1 MKPKTVTILIVI
13 LCICMV
19 LAALA
24 LIVWNMPKKQP
35 GDVETLQTN
44 SVFSPEPSAVEP
56 DREQAYEGELPAA
69 AQAAPEA
76 PQEKEPAASSAVQS
90 TQLAEQILAS
100 MTPEEKLWQLFFVAP
115 EALTGEEAVLESSD
129 ALTQALAEKPVGGVI
144 LFARN
149 IETREQTV
157 SLLADIRSSSRLT
170 PFLGVDEEGGTVSR
184 VGKNSAMDVKHLQDM
199 SLYGASGD
207 VSALYGDLYE
217 LAQSLGALGFN
228 VDFAPVAD
236 VTTGSDENP
245 MKLRS
250 FSSDPERCASMVAVS
265 VGALQDGGVAACLKH
280 FPGYGTATADDHNGA
295 VSLDRTLEQLEQ
307 TEFVPFSAGID
318 KGAYF
323 VMVSHLSVPAVTG
336 DDTPADLSEKLV
348 TELLRNTLH
357 FQNVVITDAQN
368 MGSIAQ
374 NYTAAE
380 AAVAALRAGVD
391 MILMPQDLQAAY
403 DGVRKAISDG
413 VLTEN
418 RIDRSVLRIL
428 NVKIQ
433 LGLLTDVPQSAA

>member
-1 MKPKTVTILIVI
+1 MKPKTIAILVII
-13 LCICMV
+13 LCVCMV

-24 LIVWNMPKKQP
+24 LILWNMPKKQP
-35 GDVETLQTN
+35 GDVETLQTS
-44 SVFSPEPSAVEP
+44 SVFSSEPSAVEP

-69 AQAAPEA
+69 ALAPEA
-76 PQEKEPAASSAVQS
+76 PRAQETPSAAAQS
-90 TQLAEQILAS
+90 TQLAEQILDT
-100 MTPEEKLWQLFFVAP
+100 MTLDEKLWQLFFVAP
-115 EALTGEEAVLESSD
+115 EALTGEEAVTESSD
-129 ALTQALAEKPVGGVI
+129 ALQQALAEKPVGGVI

-149 IETREQTV
+149 LISREQTV
-157 SLLADIRSSSRLT
+157 SLLADVKSASRLA

-184 VGKNSAMDVKHLQDM
+184 VGANSAMGVTQLQDM
-199 SLYGASGD
+199 SAYGANGD
-207 VSALYGDLYE
+207 AAALYGDLYN
-217 LAQSLGALGFN
+217 LAQSLNTLGFN

-236 VTTGSDENP
+236 VTTGSDKNP

-250 FSSDPERCASMVAVS
+250 FSSDPERCASMVSVS

-280 FPGYGTATADDHNGA
+280 FPGYGTATADDHNGS

-357 FQNVVITDAQN
+357 FQNIVITDAQN

-374 NYTAAE
+374 NYTSAE

-391 MILMPQDLQAAY
+391 MVLMPQDLQEAY
-403 DGVRKAISDG
+403 DGVTKAIADG
-413 VLTEN
+413 VLTED

-433 LGLLTDVPQSAA
+433 LGLLSEAPQPAE

>member
-1 MKPKTVTILIVI
+1 MKSKTVAILVVI
-13 LCICMV
+13 LCVCMV

-35 GDVETLQTN
+35 GDVETLQTS
-44 SVFSPEPSAVEP
+44 SVFSSEPSAVEP

-69 AQAAPEA
+69 ALAPEA
-76 PQEKEPAASSAVQS
+76 PQAQETPSAAAQS
-90 TQLAEQILAS
+90 TQLAEQILSS
-100 MTPEEKLWQLFFVAP
+100 MTLEEKLWQLFFVAP
-115 EALTGEEAVLESSD
+115 EALTGEEAVTESSE
-129 ALTQALAEKPVGGVI
+129 ALQQALAEKPVGGVI

-149 IETREQTV
+149 LISREQTMA
-157 SLLADIRSSSRLT
+157 LLADVQSASRLA

-184 VGKNSAMDVKHLQDM
+184 VGANSAMGVTQLRDM
-199 SLYGASGD
+199 SVYGASGD
-207 VSALYGDLYE
+207 ASALYGDLYD
-217 LAQSLGALGFN
+217 LAQSLHELGFN
-228 VDFAPVAD
+228 VAFAPVAD

-250 FSSDPERCASMVAVS
+250 FSSDPERCASMVSVS

-280 FPGYGTATADDHNGA
+280 FPGYGTATADDHNGS

-307 TEFVPFSAGID
+307 TEFVPFSAGIG

-374 NYTAAE
+374 NYSSAE

-391 MILMPQDLQAAY
+391 MVLMPQDLQGAY
-403 DGVRKAISDG
+403 DGVTKAIADG
-413 VLTEN
+413 VLTED

-433 LGLLTDVPQSAA
+433 LGLLSEVPQPAE

>member
-1 MKPKTVTILIVI
+1 MKSKTVAILVVI
-13 LCICMV
+13 LCVCMV

-35 GDVETLQTN
+35 GDVETLQTS
-44 SVFSPEPSAVEP
+44 SVFSSEPSAVEP

-69 AQAAPEA
+69 ALAPEA
-76 PQEKEPAASSAVQS
+76 PQAQETPSAAAQS
-90 TQLAEQILAS
+90 TQLAEQIMDS
-100 MTPEEKLWQLFFVAP
+100 MTLEEKLWQLFFVTP
-115 EALTGEEAVLESSD
+115 EALTGEEAVTESSD

-149 IETREQTV
+149 LISREQTMA
-157 SLLADIRSSSRLT
+157 LLADVQSASRLA

-184 VGKNSAMDVKHLQDM
+184 VGANSAMGVTQLQDM
-199 SLYGASGD
+199 SIYGASGD
-207 VSALYGDLYE
+207 ASALYGDLYD
-217 LAQSLGALGFN
+217 LAQSLHELGFN

-250 FSSDPERCASMVAVS
+250 FSSDPERCASMVSVS

-280 FPGYGTATADDHNGA
+280 FPGYGTATADDHNGS

-307 TEFVPFSAGID
+307 TEFVPFSAGIG

-357 FQNVVITDAQN
+357 FQNIVITDAQN

-374 NYTAAE
+374 NYTPAE

-391 MILMPQDLQAAY
+391 MVLMPQDLQEAY
-403 DGVRKAISDG
+403 DGVTKAIADG
-413 VLTEN
+413 VLTED

-433 LGLLTDVPQSAA
+433 LGLLSEVPQPAE

>member
-1 MKPKTVTILIVI
+1 MKPKTIAILVII
-13 LCICMV
+13 LCVCMV

-24 LIVWNMPKKQP
+24 LILWNMPKKQP
-35 GDVETLQTN
+35 GDVETLQTS
-44 SVFSPEPSAVEP
+44 SVFSSEPSAVEP

-69 AQAAPEA
+69 ALTPEA
-76 PQEKEPAASSAVQS
+76 PRAQETPSAAAQS
-90 TQLAEQILAS
+90 TQLAEQILSS
-100 MTPEEKLWQLFFVAP
+100 MTLDEKLWQLFFVAP
-115 EALTGEEAVLESSD
+115 EALTGEEAVTESSD
-129 ALTQALAEKPVGGVI
+129 ALQQALAEKPVGGVI

-149 IETREQTV
+149 LISREQTV
-157 SLLADIRSSSRLT
+157 SLLADVKSASRLA

-184 VGKNSAMDVKHLQDM
+184 VGANSAMGVTQLQDM
-199 SLYGASGD
+199 SVYGASGD
-207 VSALYGDLYE
+207 ASALYGDLYN
-217 LAQSLGALGFN
+217 LAQSLNELGFN

-236 VTTGSDENP
+236 VTTGSDKNP

-250 FSSDPERCASMVAVS
+250 FSSDPEHCASMVSVS

-280 FPGYGTATADDHNGA
+280 FPGYGTATADDHNGS

-357 FQNVVITDAQN
+357 FQNIVITDAQN

-374 NYTAAE
+374 NYTSAE

-391 MILMPQDLQAAY
+391 MVLMPQDLQEAY
-403 DGVRKAISDG
+403 DGVTKAIADG
-413 VLTEN
+413 VLTED

-433 LGLLTDVPQSAA
+433 LGLLSEVPQPAE

>member
-1 MKPKTVTILIVI
+1 MKPKTIAILVII
-13 LCICMV
+13 LCVCMV

-35 GDVETLQTN
+35 GDVETLQTS
-44 SVFSPEPSAVEP
+44 SVFSSEPSAVEP

-69 AQAAPEA
+69 ALTPEA
-76 PQEKEPAASSAVQS
+76 PRAQETPSAAAQS
-90 TQLAEQILAS
+90 TQLAEQILSS
-100 MTPEEKLWQLFFVAP
+100 MTLDEKLWQLFFVAP
-115 EALTGEEAVLESSD
+115 EALTGEEAVTESSD
-129 ALTQALAEKPVGGVI
+129 ALQQALAEKPVGGVI

-149 IETREQTV
+149 LISREQTV
-157 SLLADIRSSSRLT
+157 SLLADVKSASRLA

-184 VGKNSAMDVKHLQDM
+184 VGANSAMGVTQLQDM
-199 SLYGASGD
+199 SAYGASGD
-207 VSALYGDLYE
+207 ASALYGDLYN
-217 LAQSLGALGFN
+217 LAQSLNTLGFN

-236 VTTGSDENP
+236 VTTGSDKNP

-250 FSSDPERCASMVAVS
+250 FSSDPEHCASMVSVS

-280 FPGYGTATADDHNGA
+280 FPGYGTATADDHNGS

-357 FQNVVITDAQN
+357 FQNIVITDAQN

-374 NYTAAE
+374 NYTSAE

-391 MILMPQDLQAAY
+391 MVLMPQDLQEAY
-403 DGVRKAISDG
+403 DGVTKAIADG
-413 VLTEN
+413 VLTED

-433 LGLLTDVPQSAA
+433 LGLLSEVPQPAE

>member
-1 MKPKTVTILIVI
+1 MKPKTIAILVII
-13 LCICMV
+13 LCVCMV

-24 LIVWNMPKKQP
+24 LILWNMPKKQP
-35 GDVETLQTN
+35 GDVETLQTS
-44 SVFSPEPSAVEP
+44 SVFSSEPSAVEP

-69 AQAAPEA
+69 ALAPEA
-76 PQEKEPAASSAVQS
+76 PRAQETPSAAAQS
-90 TQLAEQILAS
+90 TQLAEQILDT
-100 MTPEEKLWQLFFVAP
+100 MTLEEKLWQLFFVAP
-115 EALTGEEAVLESSD
+115 EALTGEDAVTESSE
-129 ALTQALAEKPVGGVI
+129 ALQQALAEKPVGGVI

-149 IETREQTV
+149 LISREQTV
-157 SLLADIRSSSRLT
+157 SLLADVKSASRLA

-184 VGKNSAMDVKHLQDM
+184 VGANSAMGVTQLQDM
-199 SLYGASGD
+199 SAYGASGD
-207 VSALYGDLYE
+207 ASALYGDLYN
-217 LAQSLGALGFN
+217 LAQSLNTLGFN

-236 VTTGSDENP
+236 VTTGSDKNP

-250 FSSDPERCASMVAVS
+250 FSSDPERCASMVSVS

-280 FPGYGTATADDHNGA
+280 FPGYGTATADDHNGS
-295 VSLDRTLEQLEQ
+295 VSLDRTLEQLQQ

-357 FQNVVITDAQN
+357 FQNIVITDAQN

-374 NYTAAE
+374 NYTSAE

-391 MILMPQDLQAAY
+391 MVLMPQDLQEAY
-403 DGVRKAISDG
+403 DGVTKAIADG
-413 VLTEN
+413 VLTED

-433 LGLLTDVPQSAA
+433 LGLLSEAPQPAE

>member
-1 MKPKTVTILIVI
+1 MKSKTVAILVVI
-13 LCICMV
+13 LCVCMV

-35 GDVETLQTN
+35 GDVETLQTS
-44 SVFSPEPSAVEP
+44 SVFSSEPSAVEP
-56 DREQAYEGELPAA
+56 DREQAYAGELPAA
-69 AQAAPEA
+69 ALAPEA
-76 PQEKEPAASSAVQS
+76 PQTQETPSAAAQS
-90 TQLAEQILAS
+90 TQLAEQILSS
-100 MTPEEKLWQLFFVAP
+100 MTLEEKLWQLFFVAP
-115 EALTGEEAVLESSD
+115 EALTGEDAVTESSE
-129 ALTQALAEKPVGGVI
+129 ALQQALAEKPVGGVI

-149 IETREQTV
+149 LISREQTMA
-157 SLLADIRSSSRLT
+157 LLADVQSASRLA

-184 VGKNSAMDVKHLQDM
+184 VGANSAMGVTQLQDM
-199 SLYGASGD
+199 SVYGASGD
-207 VSALYGDLYE
+207 AAALYGDLYN
-217 LAQSLGALGFN
+217 LAQSLNTLGFN

-250 FSSDPERCASMVAVS
+250 FSSDPERCASMVSVS

-280 FPGYGTATADDHNGA
+280 FPGYGTATADDHNGS

-307 TEFVPFSAGID
+307 TEFVPFSAGIG

-357 FQNVVITDAQN
+357 FQNVVITDAHN

-374 NYTAAE
+374 NYTPAE

-391 MILMPQDLQAAY
+391 MVLMPQDLQEAY
-403 DGVRKAISDG
+403 DGVTKAIADG
-413 VLTEN
+413 VLTED

-433 LGLLTDVPQSAA
+433 LGLLSEAPQPAE

>member
-1 MKPKTVTILIVI
+1 MKSKTVAILVVI
-13 LCICMV
+13 LCVCMV

-35 GDVETLQTN
+35 GDVETLQTS
-44 SVFSPEPSAVEP
+44 SVFSSEPSAVEP

-69 AQAAPEA
+69 ALAPEA
-76 PQEKEPAASSAVQS
+76 PQTQETPSAAAQS
-90 TQLAEQILAS
+90 TQLAEQILNS
-100 MTPEEKLWQLFFVAP
+100 MTLEEKLWQLFFVAP
-115 EALTGEEAVLESSD
+115 EALTGEEAVTESSE
-129 ALTQALAEKPVGGVI
+129 ALQQALAEKPVGGVI

-149 IETREQTV
+149 LISREQTMA
-157 SLLADIRSSSRLT
+157 LLADVQSASRLA

-184 VGKNSAMDVKHLQDM
+184 VGANSAMGVTQLRDM
-199 SLYGASGD
+199 SVYGASGD
-207 VSALYGDLYE
+207 AAALYGDLYS
-217 LAQSLGALGFN
+217 LAQSLNTLGFN

-250 FSSDPERCASMVAVS
+250 FSSDPERCASMVSVS
-265 VGALQDGGVAACLKH
+265 VGALQDGSVAACLKH
-280 FPGYGTATADDHNGA
+280 FPGYGTATADDHNGS

-307 TEFVPFSAGID
+307 TEFVPFSAGIG

-357 FQNVVITDAQN
+357 FQNVVITDAHN

-374 NYTAAE
+374 NYTPAA

-391 MILMPQDLQAAY
+391 MVLMPQDLQEAY
-403 DGVRKAISDG
+403 DGVTKAIADG
-413 VLTEN
+413 VLTED

-433 LGLLTDVPQSAA
+433 LGLLSEVPQPAE

>member
-1 MKPKTVTILIVI
+1 MKSKTVAILVVI
-13 LCICMV
+13 LCVCMV

-35 GDVETLQTN
+35 GDVETLQTS
-44 SVFSPEPSAVEP
+44 SVFSSEPSAVEP

-69 AQAAPEA
+69 ALAPEA
-76 PQEKEPAASSAVQS
+76 PQEQEIPSNAVQS
-90 TQLAEQILAS
+90 TQLAEQILNS
-100 MTPEEKLWQLFFVAP
+100 MTLEEKLWQLFFVAP
-115 EALTGEEAVLESSD
+115 EALTGEEAVTESSE
-129 ALTQALAEKPVGGVI
+129 ALQQALAEKPVGGVI

-149 IETREQTV
+149 LISREQTMA
-157 SLLADIRSSSRLT
+157 LLADVQSASRLV

-184 VGKNSAMDVKHLQDM
+184 VGANSAMGVTQLRDM
-199 SLYGASGD
+199 SVYGASGD
-207 VSALYGDLYE
+207 ASALYGDLYD
-217 LAQSLGALGFN
+217 LAQSLNELGFN

-250 FSSDPERCASMVAVS
+250 FSSDPERCASMVSVS

-280 FPGYGTATADDHNGA
+280 FPGYGTATADDHNGS

-307 TEFVPFSAGID
+307 TEFVPFSAGIG

-357 FQNVVITDAQN
+357 FQNIVITDAHN

-374 NYTAAE
+374 NYTSAE

-391 MILMPQDLQAAY
+391 MILMPQDLQGAY
-403 DGVRKAISDG
+403 DGVTKAIADG
-413 VLTEN
+413 VLTED

-433 LGLLTDVPQSAA
+433 LGLLSEVPQPAE

>member
-1 MKPKTVTILIVI
+1 MKPKTIAILVII
-13 LCICMV
+13 LCVCMV

-24 LIVWNMPKKQP
+24 LILWNMPKKQP
-35 GDVETLQTN
+35 GDVETLQTS
-44 SVFSPEPSAVEP
+44 SVFSSEPSAVEP

-69 AQAAPEA
+69 ALAPEA
-76 PQEKEPAASSAVQS
+76 PRAQEAPSAAAQS
-90 TQLAEQILAS
+90 TQLAEQILGT
-100 MTPEEKLWQLFFVAP
+100 MTLEEKLWQLFFVAP
-115 EALTGEEAVLESSD
+115 EVLTGEEAVTESSD
-129 ALTQALAEKPVGGVI
+129 ALQQALAEKPVGGVI

-149 IETREQTV
+149 LISREQTV
-157 SLLADIRSSSRLT
+157 SLLADMKSASRLA

-184 VGKNSAMDVKHLQDM
+184 VGANSAMGVTHLQDM
-199 SLYGASGD
+199 SVYGASGD
-207 VSALYGDLYE
+207 AAALYGDLYN
-217 LAQSLGALGFN
+217 LAQSLNTLGFN

-236 VTTGSDENP
+236 VTTGSGKNP

-250 FSSDPERCASMVAVS
+250 FSSDPERCASMVSVS

-280 FPGYGTATADDHNGA
+280 FPGYGTATADDHNGS

-357 FQNVVITDAQN
+357 FQNIVITDAQN

-374 NYTAAE
+374 NYTSAE

-391 MILMPQDLQAAY
+391 MVLMPQDLQEAY
-403 DGVRKAISDG
+403 DGVTKAIADG
-413 VLTEN
+413 VLTED

-433 LGLLTDVPQSAA
+433 LGLLSEAPQPAE

>member
-1 MKPKTVTILIVI
+1 MKSKTVAILVVI
-13 LCICMV
+13 LCVCMV

-35 GDVETLQTN
+35 GDVETLQTS
-44 SVFSPEPSAVEP
+44 SVFSSEPSAVEP

-69 AQAAPEA
+69 ALAPEA
-76 PQEKEPAASSAVQS
+76 PQTQETPSAAAQS
-90 TQLAEQILAS
+90 TQLAEQILNS
-100 MTPEEKLWQLFFVAP
+100 MTLEEKLWQLFFVAP
-115 EALTGEEAVLESSD
+115 EALTGEEAVTESSE
-129 ALTQALAEKPVGGVI
+129 ALQQALAEKPVGGVI

-149 IETREQTV
+149 LISREQTV
-157 SLLADIRSSSRLT
+157 SLLADVKSASRLA

-184 VGKNSAMDVKHLQDM
+184 VGANSAMGVTQLRDM
-199 SLYGASGD
+199 SVYGASGD
-207 VSALYGDLYE
+207 ASALYGDLYD
-217 LAQSLGALGFN
+217 LAQSLNELGFN

-250 FSSDPERCASMVAVS
+250 FSSDPERCASMVSVS

-280 FPGYGTATADDHNGA
+280 FPGYGTATADDHDGS

-307 TEFVPFSAGID
+307 TEFVPFSAGIG

-357 FQNVVITDAQN
+357 FQNVVITDAHN

-374 NYTAAE
+374 NYTPAE

-391 MILMPQDLQAAY
+391 MILMPQDLQGAY
-403 DGVRKAISDG
+403 DGVTKAIADG
-413 VLTEN
+413 VLTED

-433 LGLLTDVPQSAA
+433 LGLLSEVPQPAE

>member
-1 MKPKTVTILIVI
+1 MKPKTLAILVII
-13 LCICMV
+13 LCVCMV

-24 LIVWNMPKKQP
+24 LIVWNLPKKQP
-35 GDVETLQTN
+35 DDVQTLQTG
-44 SVFSPEPSAVEP
+44 SVFSSEPSAVEP

-69 AQAAPEA
+69 ARAPEA
-76 PQEKEPAASSAVQS
+76 PQEQEPSGAAAQS
-90 TQLAEQILAS
+90 TQRAEQILSS
-100 MTPEEKLWQLFFVAP
+100 MTLEEKLWQLFFVAP
-115 EALTGEEAVLESSD
+115 EALAGEQTVTQSSET
-129 ALTQALAEKPVGGVI
+129 LQQALAEKPVGGVI

-149 IETREQTV
+149 IVSREQTV
-157 SLLADIRSSSRLT
+157 SLLADMQSASRLA

-184 VGKNSAMDVKHLQDM
+184 VGANSAMGVTQLQDM
-199 SLYGASGD
+199 SVYGASGD
-207 VSALYGDLYE
+207 TAALYGDLLT
-217 LAQSLGALGFN
+217 LAQSLHTLGFN

-250 FSSDPERCASMVAVS
+250 FSSDPQRCATMVSVS

-280 FPGYGTATADDHNGA
+280 FPGYGTATADDHNGS
-295 VSLDRTLEQLEQ
+295 VSLERTLEQLEQ

-357 FQNVVITDAQN
+357 FQNIVITDAQN
-368 MGSIAQ
+368 MGSIVQ
-374 NYTAAE
+374 NYTSAE

-391 MILMPQDLQAAY
+391 MILMPQDLQQAY
-403 DGVRKAISDG
+403 DGVKKAVTDG
-413 VLTEN
+413 ILTED

-433 LGLLTDVPQSAA
+433 LGLLGEVPQPAE

>member
-1 MKPKTVTILIVI
+1 MKPKTVAILVII
-13 LCICMV
+13 LCVCMV

-35 GDVETLQTN
+35 GDVETLQTS
-44 SVFSPEPSAVEP
+44 SVFSSEPSAVEP

-69 AQAAPEA
+69 ALAPEA
-76 PQEKEPAASSAVQS
+76 PRAQETPSAAAQS
-90 TQLAEQILAS
+90 TQLAEQILSS
-100 MTPEEKLWQLFFVAP
+100 MTLEEKLWQLFFVAP
-115 EALTGEEAVLESSD
+115 EALTGEEAVTESSD

-149 IETREQTV
+149 LISREQTMA
-157 SLLADIRSSSRLT
+157 LLADVQSASRLT

-184 VGKNSAMDVKHLQDM
+184 VGANSAMGVTQLQDM
-199 SLYGASGD
+199 SIYGASGD
-207 VSALYGDLYE
+207 ASALYGDLYD
-217 LAQSLGALGFN
+217 LAQSLNELGFN

-250 FSSDPERCASMVAVS
+250 FSSDPERCASMVSVS

-280 FPGYGTATADDHNGA
+280 FPGYGTATADDHNGS

-307 TEFVPFSAGID
+307 TEFVPFSAGIG

-357 FQNVVITDAQN
+357 FQNVVITDAHN
-368 MGSIAQ
+368 MGSITQ
-374 NYTAAE
+374 NYTSAE

-391 MILMPQDLQAAY
+391 MILMPQDLQGAY
-403 DGVRKAISDG
+403 DGVTKAIADG
-413 VLTEN
+413 VLTED

-433 LGLLTDVPQSAA
+433 LGLLSEAPQPAE

>member
-1 MKPKTVTILIVI
+1 MKSKTVAILVII
-13 LCICMV
+13 LCVCMV

-24 LIVWNMPKKQP
+24 LILWNMPKKQP
-35 GDVETLQTN
+35 GDVETLQTS
-44 SVFSPEPSAVEP
+44 SVFSSEPSAVEP

-69 AQAAPEA
+69 ALAPEA
-76 PQEKEPAASSAVQS
+76 PRAQETPSAAAQS
-90 TQLAEQILAS
+90 TQLAEQILDT
-100 MTPEEKLWQLFFVAP
+100 MTLEEKLWQLFFVAP
-115 EALTGEEAVLESSD
+115 EALTGEDTVTESSD
-129 ALTQALAEKPVGGVI
+129 ALQQALAEKPVGGVI

-149 IETREQTV
+149 LISREQTV
-157 SLLADIRSSSRLT
+157 SLLADVKSASRLA

-184 VGKNSAMDVKHLQDM
+184 VGANSAMGVTQLQDM
-199 SLYGASGD
+199 SDYGASGD
-207 VSALYGDLYE
+207 ASALYGDLYN
-217 LAQSLGALGFN
+217 LAQSLNTLGFN

-250 FSSDPERCASMVAVS
+250 FSSDPERCASMVSVS

-280 FPGYGTATADDHNGA
+280 FPGYGTATADDHNGS

-307 TEFVPFSAGID
+307 TEFVPFSAGIG

-357 FQNVVITDAQN
+357 FQNIVITDAQN

-374 NYTAAE
+374 NYTSAE

-391 MILMPQDLQAAY
+391 MVLMPQDLQEAY
-403 DGVRKAISDG
+403 DGVAKAIADG
-413 VLTEN
+413 VLTED

-433 LGLLTDVPQSAA
+433 LGLLSEVPQPAE

>member
-1 MKPKTVTILIVI
+1 MKSKTVAILVVI
-13 LCICMV
+13 LCVCMV

-35 GDVETLQTN
+35 GDVETLQTS
-44 SVFSPEPSAVEP
+44 SVFSSEPSAVEP

-69 AQAAPEA
+69 ALAPEA
-76 PQEKEPAASSAVQS
+76 PQTQETPSAAAQS
-90 TQLAEQILAS
+90 TQLAEQILNS
-100 MTPEEKLWQLFFVAP
+100 MTLEEKLWQLFFVAP
-115 EALTGEEAVLESSD
+115 EALTGEEAVTESSE
-129 ALTQALAEKPVGGVI
+129 ALQQALAEKPVGGVI

-149 IETREQTV
+149 LISREQTMA
-157 SLLADIRSSSRLT
+157 LLADVQSASRLA

-184 VGKNSAMDVKHLQDM
+184 VGANSAMGVTQLRDM
-199 SLYGASGD
+199 SVYGASGD
-207 VSALYGDLYE
+207 ASALYGDLYD
-217 LAQSLGALGFN
+217 LAQSLNELGFN

-250 FSSDPERCASMVAVS
+250 FSSDPERCASMVSVS

-280 FPGYGTATADDHNGA
+280 FPGYGTATADDHNGS

-307 TEFVPFSAGID
+307 TEFVPFSAGIG

-357 FQNVVITDAQN
+357 FQNVVITDAHN

-374 NYTAAE
+374 NYTPAE

-391 MILMPQDLQAAY
+391 MVLMPQDLQEAY
-403 DGVRKAISDG
+403 DGVTKAIADG
-413 VLTEN
+413 VLTED

-433 LGLLTDVPQSAA
+433 LGLLSEVPQPAE

>member
-1 MKPKTVTILIVI
+1 MKSKTVAILVVI
-13 LCICMV
+13 LCVCMV

-35 GDVETLQTN
+35 GDVETLQTS
-44 SVFSPEPSAVEP
+44 SVFSSEPSAVEP

-69 AQAAPEA
+69 ALAPEA
-76 PQEKEPAASSAVQS
+76 PQAQETPSAAAQS
-90 TQLAEQILAS
+90 TQLAEQILSS
-100 MTPEEKLWQLFFVAP
+100 MTLEEKLWQLFFVAP
-115 EALTGEEAVLESSD
+115 EALTGEEAVTESSD
-129 ALTQALAEKPVGGVI
+129 ALQQALAEKPVGGVI

-149 IETREQTV
+149 LISREQTMA
-157 SLLADIRSSSRLT
+157 LLADVKSASRLA

-184 VGKNSAMDVKHLQDM
+184 VGANSAMGVTQLQDM
-199 SLYGASGD
+199 SVYGASGD
-207 VSALYGDLYE
+207 ASALYGDLYN
-217 LAQSLGALGFN
+217 LAQSLNELGFN

-250 FSSDPERCASMVAVS
+250 FSSDPERCASMVSVS

-280 FPGYGTATADDHNGA
+280 FPGYGTATADDHNGS

-307 TEFVPFSAGID
+307 TEFVPFSAGIG

-357 FQNVVITDAQN
+357 FQNIVITDAHN

-374 NYTAAE
+374 NYTSAE

-391 MILMPQDLQAAY
+391 MILMPQDLQGAY
-403 DGVRKAISDG
+403 DGVTKAIADG
-413 VLTEN
+413 VLTED

-433 LGLLTDVPQSAA
+433 LGLLSEVPQPAE

>member
-1 MKPKTVTILIVI
+1 MKSKTVAILVVI
-13 LCICMV
+13 LCVCMV

-35 GDVETLQTN
+35 GDVETLQTS
-44 SVFSPEPSAVEP
+44 SVFSSEPSAVEP

-69 AQAAPEA
+69 ALAPEA
-76 PQEKEPAASSAVQS
+76 PQTQETPSAAAQS
-90 TQLAEQILAS
+90 TQLAEQILNS
-100 MTPEEKLWQLFFVAP
+100 MTLEEKLWQLFFVAP
-115 EALTGEEAVLESSD
+115 EALTGEEAVTESSE
-129 ALTQALAEKPVGGVI
+129 ALQQALAEKPVGGVI

-149 IETREQTV
+149 LISREQTMA
-157 SLLADIRSSSRLT
+157 LLADVQSASRLA

-184 VGKNSAMDVKHLQDM
+184 VGANSAMGVTQLRDM
-199 SLYGASGD
+199 SVYGASGD
-207 VSALYGDLYE
+207 AAALYGDLYS
-217 LAQSLGALGFN
+217 LAQSLNTLGFN

-250 FSSDPERCASMVAVS
+250 FSSDPERCASMVSVS

-280 FPGYGTATADDHNGA
+280 FPGYGTATADDHNGS

-307 TEFVPFSAGID
+307 TEFVPFSAGIG

-357 FQNVVITDAQN
+357 FQNVVITDAHN

-374 NYTAAE
+374 NYTPAE

-391 MILMPQDLQAAY
+391 MVLMPQDLQEAY
-403 DGVRKAISDG
+403 DGVTKAIADG
-413 VLTEN
+413 VLTED

-433 LGLLTDVPQSAA
+433 LGLLSEVPQPAE

>member
-1 MKPKTVTILIVI
+1 MKPKTIAILVII
-13 LCICMV
+13 LCVCMV

-24 LIVWNMPKKQP
+24 LILWNMPKKQP
-35 GDVETLQTN
+35 GDVETLQTS
-44 SVFSPEPSAVEP
+44 SVFSSEPSAVEP

-69 AQAAPEA
+69 ALTPEA
-76 PQEKEPAASSAVQS
+76 PRAQETPSAAAQS
-90 TQLAEQILAS
+90 TQLAEQILSS
-100 MTPEEKLWQLFFVAP
+100 MTLDEKLWQLFFVAP
-115 EALTGEEAVLESSD
+115 EALTGEEAVTESSD
-129 ALTQALAEKPVGGVI
+129 ALQQALAEKPVGGVI

-149 IETREQTV
+149 LISREQTV
-157 SLLADIRSSSRLT
+157 SLLADVKSASRLA

-184 VGKNSAMDVKHLQDM
+184 VGANSAMGVTQLQDM
-199 SLYGASGD
+199 SAYGASGD
-207 VSALYGDLYE
+207 AAALYGDLYN
-217 LAQSLGALGFN
+217 LAQSLNTLGFN

-236 VTTGSDENP
+236 VTTGSDKNP

-250 FSSDPERCASMVAVS
+250 FSSDPERCASMVSVS

-280 FPGYGTATADDHNGA
+280 FPGYGTATADDHNGS

-357 FQNVVITDAQN
+357 FQNIVITDAQN

-374 NYTAAE
+374 NYTSAE

-391 MILMPQDLQAAY
+391 MVLMPQDLQEAY
-403 DGVRKAISDG
+403 DGVTKAIADG
-413 VLTEN
+413 VLTED

-433 LGLLTDVPQSAA
+433 LGLLSEAPQPAE

>member
-1 MKPKTVTILIVI
+1 MKSKTVAILVVI
-13 LCICMV
+13 LCVCMV

-24 LIVWNMPKKQP
+24 LILWNMPKKQP
-35 GDVETLQTN
+35 GDVETLQTS
-44 SVFSPEPSAVEP
+44 SVFSSEPSAVEP

-69 AQAAPEA
+69 ALAPEA
-76 PQEKEPAASSAVQS
+76 PQTQETPSAAAQS
-90 TQLAEQILAS
+90 TQLAEQILNS
-100 MTPEEKLWQLFFVAP
+100 MTLEEKLWQLFFVAP
-115 EALTGEEAVLESSD
+115 EALTGEEAVTESSD

-149 IETREQTV
+149 LISRGQTMA
-157 SLLADIRSSSRLT
+157 LLADVQSASRLA

-184 VGKNSAMDVKHLQDM
+184 VGANSAMGVTQLQDM
-199 SLYGASGD
+199 SVYGASGD
-207 VSALYGDLYE
+207 ASALYGDLYS
-217 LAQSLGALGFN
+217 LAQSLNELGFN

-250 FSSDPERCASMVAVS
+250 FSSDPERCASMVSVS

-280 FPGYGTATADDHNGA
+280 FPGYGTATADDHNGS

-307 TEFVPFSAGID
+307 TEFVPFSAGIG

-357 FQNVVITDAQN
+357 FQNVVITDAHN
-368 MGSIAQ
+368 MGSITQ
-374 NYTAAE
+374 NYTPAE

-391 MILMPQDLQAAY
+391 MVLMPQDLQGAY
-403 DGVRKAISDG
+403 DGVTKAIADG
-413 VLTEN
+413 VLTED

-433 LGLLTDVPQSAA
+433 LGLLSEVPQPAE

>member
-1 MKPKTVTILIVI
+1 MKSKTVAILVVI
-13 LCICMV
+13 LCVCMV

-35 GDVETLQTN
+35 GDVETLQTS
-44 SVFSPEPSAVEP
+44 SVFSSEPSAVEP

-69 AQAAPEA
+69 ALAPEA
-76 PQEKEPAASSAVQS
+76 PQTQETPSAAAQS
-90 TQLAEQILAS
+90 TQLAEQILSS
-100 MTPEEKLWQLFFVAP
+100 MTLEEKLWQLFFVAP
-115 EALTGEEAVLESSD
+115 EALTGEEAVTESSE
-129 ALTQALAEKPVGGVI
+129 ALQQALAEKPVGGVI

-149 IETREQTV
+149 LISREQTMA
-157 SLLADIRSSSRLT
+157 LLADVQGASRLA

-184 VGKNSAMDVKHLQDM
+184 VGANSAMGVTQLRDM
-199 SLYGASGD
+199 SVYGASGD
-207 VSALYGDLYE
+207 ASALYGDLYD
-217 LAQSLGALGFN
+217 LAQSLNTLGFN

-250 FSSDPERCASMVAVS
+250 FSSDPERCASMVSVS

-280 FPGYGTATADDHNGA
+280 FPGYGTATADDHNGS

-307 TEFVPFSAGID
+307 TEFVPFSAGIG

-357 FQNVVITDAQN
+357 FQNVVITDAHN

-374 NYTAAE
+374 NYTPAE

-391 MILMPQDLQAAY
+391 MILMPQDLQGAY
-403 DGVRKAISDG
+403 DGVTKAIADG
-413 VLTEN
+413 VLTED

-433 LGLLTDVPQSAA
+433 LGLLSEAPQPAE

>member
-1 MKPKTVTILIVI
+1 MKPKTIAILVII
-13 LCICMV
+13 LCVCMV

-24 LIVWNMPKKQP
+24 LILWNMPKKQP
-35 GDVETLQTN
+35 GDVETLQTS
-44 SVFSPEPSAVEP
+44 SVFSSEPSAVEP

-69 AQAAPEA
+69 ALAPEA
-76 PQEKEPAASSAVQS
+76 PRAQETPSAAAQS
-90 TQLAEQILAS
+90 TQLAEQILGT
-100 MTPEEKLWQLFFVAP
+100 MTLEEKLWQLFFVAP
-115 EALTGEEAVLESSD
+115 EALTGEDAVTESSD
-129 ALTQALAEKPVGGVI
+129 ALQQALTEKPVGGVI

-149 IETREQTV
+149 LISREQTV
-157 SLLADIRSSSRLT
+157 SLLADVKSASRLA

-184 VGKNSAMDVKHLQDM
+184 VGANSAMGVTQLQDM
-199 SLYGASGD
+199 SVYGANGD
-207 VSALYGDLYE
+207 ASTLYGDLYN
-217 LAQSLGALGFN
+217 LAQSLNTLGFN

-236 VTTGSDENP
+236 VTTGSDKNP

-250 FSSDPERCASMVAVS
+250 FSSDPERCASMVSVS

-280 FPGYGTATADDHNGA
+280 FPGYGTATADDHNGS

-357 FQNVVITDAQN
+357 FQNIVITDAQN

-374 NYTAAE
+374 NYTSAE

-391 MILMPQDLQAAY
+391 MVLMPQDLQEAY
-403 DGVRKAISDG
+403 DGVTKAIADG
-413 VLTEN
+413 VLTED

-433 LGLLTDVPQSAA
+433 LGLLSEAPQPAE

>member
-1 MKPKTVTILIVI
+1 MKPKTIAILVII
-13 LCICMV
+13 LCVCMV

-24 LIVWNMPKKQP
+24 LILWNMPKKQP
-35 GDVETLQTN
+35 GDVETLQTS
-44 SVFSPEPSAVEP
+44 SVFSSEPSAVEP

-69 AQAAPEA
+69 ALAPEA
-76 PQEKEPAASSAVQS
+76 PRAQETPSAAAQS
-90 TQLAEQILAS
+90 TQLAEQILDT
-100 MTPEEKLWQLFFVAP
+100 MTLEEKLWQLFFVAP
-115 EALTGEEAVLESSD
+115 EALTGEDAVTESSE
-129 ALTQALAEKPVGGVI
+129 ALQQALAEKPVGGVI

-149 IETREQTV
+149 LISREQTV
-157 SLLADIRSSSRLT
+157 SLLADVKSASRLA

-184 VGKNSAMDVKHLQDM
+184 VGANSAMGVTQLQDM
-199 SLYGASGD
+199 SAYGASGD
-207 VSALYGDLYE
+207 ASALYGDLYN
-217 LAQSLGALGFN
+217 LAQSLNTLGFN

-236 VTTGSDENP
+236 VTTGSDKNP

-250 FSSDPERCASMVAVS
+250 FSSDPERCASMVSVS

-280 FPGYGTATADDHNGA
+280 FPGYGTATADDHNGS
-295 VSLDRTLEQLEQ
+295 VSLDRTLEQLQQ

-357 FQNVVITDAQN
+357 FQNIVITDAQN

-374 NYTAAE
+374 NYTSAE
-380 AAVAALRAGVD
+380 AAVAALRAGGD
-391 MILMPQDLQAAY
+391 MVLMPQDLQEAY
-403 DGVRKAISDG
+403 DGVTKAIADG
-413 VLTEN
+413 VLTED

-433 LGLLTDVPQSAA
+433 LGLLSEAPQPAE

>member
-1 MKPKTVTILIVI
+1 MKPKTLAILVII
-13 LCICMV
+13 LCVCMV

-24 LIVWNMPKKQP
+24 LIVWNLPKKQP
-35 GDVETLQTN
+35 DDVQTLQTG
-44 SVFSPEPSAVEP
+44 SVFSSEPSAVEP

-69 AQAAPEA
+69 ARAPEA
-76 PQEKEPAASSAVQS
+76 PQEQEPSGAAAQS
-90 TQLAEQILAS
+90 TQRAEQILSS
-100 MTPEEKLWQLFFVAP
+100 MTLEEKLWQLFFVAP
-115 EALTGEEAVLESSD
+115 EALAGEQTVTQSSET
-129 ALTQALAEKPVGGVI
+129 LQQALAEKPVGGVI

-149 IETREQTV
+149 IVSREQTV
-157 SLLADIRSSSRLT
+157 SLLADMQSASRLA
-170 PFLGVDEEGGTVSR
+170 PFLGVDEGGA
-184 VGKNSAMDVKHLQDM
+184 NSAMGVTQLQDM
-199 SLYGASGD
+199 SVYGASGD
-207 VSALYGDLYE
+207 TAALYGDLLT
-217 LAQSLGALGFN
+217 LAQSLHTLGFN

-250 FSSDPERCASMVAVS
+250 FSSDPQRCATMVSVS

-280 FPGYGTATADDHNGA
+280 FPGYGTATADDHNGS
-295 VSLDRTLEQLEQ
+295 VSLERTLEQLEQ

-357 FQNVVITDAQN
+357 FQNIVITDAQN
-368 MGSIAQ
+368 MGSIVQ
-374 NYTAAE
+374 NYTSAE
-380 AAVAALRAGVD
+380 AAVAALGAGGEMVLPPQDFQQTSAGVQKT
-391 MILMPQDLQAAY
+391 IT
-403 DGVRKAISDG
+403 DGI
-413 VLTEN
+413 LTED

-433 LGLLTDVPQSAA
+433 LGLLGEVPQPAE

>member
-1 MKPKTVTILIVI
+1 MKPKTIAILVII
-13 LCICMV
+13 LCVCMV

-24 LIVWNMPKKQP
+24 LILWNMPKKQP
-35 GDVETLQTN
+35 GDVETLQTS
-44 SVFSPEPSAVEP
+44 SVFSSEPSAVEP

-69 AQAAPEA
+69 ALAPEA
-76 PQEKEPAASSAVQS
+76 PRAQETPSAAAQS
-90 TQLAEQILAS
+90 TQLAEQILDT
-100 MTPEEKLWQLFFVAP
+100 MTLEEKLWQLFFVAP
-115 EALTGEEAVLESSD
+115 EALTGEEAVTESSD
-129 ALTQALAEKPVGGVI
+129 ALQQALAEKPVGGVI

-149 IETREQTV
+149 LISREQTV
-157 SLLADIRSSSRLT
+157 SLLADVKSASRLA

-184 VGKNSAMDVKHLQDM
+184 VGANSAMGVTQLQDM
-199 SLYGASGD
+199 SAYGASGD
-207 VSALYGDLYE
+207 ASALYGDLYN
-217 LAQSLGALGFN
+217 LAQSLNTLGFN

-236 VTTGSDENP
+236 VTTGSDKNP

-250 FSSDPERCASMVAVS
+250 FSSDPERCASMVSVS

-280 FPGYGTATADDHNGA
+280 FPGYGTATADDHNGS

-357 FQNVVITDAQN
+357 FQNIVITDAQN

-374 NYTAAE
+374 NYTSAE

-391 MILMPQDLQAAY
+391 MVLMPQDLQEAY
-403 DGVRKAISDG
+403 DGVAKAIADG
-413 VLTEN
+413 VLTED

-433 LGLLTDVPQSAA
+433 LGLLSEAPQPAE

>member
-1 MKPKTVTILIVI
+1 MKSKTVAILVVI
-13 LCICMV
+13 LCVCMV

-35 GDVETLQTN
+35 GDVETLQTS
-44 SVFSPEPSAVEP
+44 SVFSSEPSAVEP

-69 AQAAPEA
+69 ALAPEA
-76 PQEKEPAASSAVQS
+76 PQTQETPSAAAQS
-90 TQLAEQILAS
+90 TQLAEQILSS
-100 MTPEEKLWQLFFVAP
+100 MTLEEKLWQLFFVAP
-115 EALTGEEAVLESSD
+115 EALTGEEAVTESSE
-129 ALTQALAEKPVGGVI
+129 ALQQALAEKPVGGVI

-149 IETREQTV
+149 LISREQTIA
-157 SLLADIRSSSRLT
+157 LLADVQSASRLA

-184 VGKNSAMDVKHLQDM
+184 VGANSAMGVTQLQDM
-199 SLYGASGD
+199 SAYGASGD
-207 VSALYGDLYE
+207 AAALYGDLYN
-217 LAQSLGALGFN
+217 LAQSLNTLGFN

-245 MKLRS
+245 MRLRS
-250 FSSDPERCASMVAVS
+250 FSSDPERCASMVSVS

-280 FPGYGTATADDHNGA
+280 FPGYGTATADDHNGS

-307 TEFVPFSAGID
+307 TEFVPFSAGIG

-357 FQNVVITDAQN
+357 FQNIVITDAHN

-374 NYTAAE
+374 NYTSAE

-391 MILMPQDLQAAY
+391 MVLMPQDLQEAY
-403 DGVRKAISDG
+403 DGVTKAIADG
-413 VLTEN
+413 VLTED

-433 LGLLTDVPQSAA
+433 LGLLSEVPQPAE

>member
-1 MKPKTVTILIVI
+1 MKPKTIAILVII
-13 LCICMV
+13 LCVCMV

-24 LIVWNMPKKQP
+24 LILWNMPKKQP
-35 GDVETLQTN
+35 GDVETLQTS
-44 SVFSPEPSAVEP
+44 SVFSSEPSAVEP

-69 AQAAPEA
+69 ALAPEA
-76 PQEKEPAASSAVQS
+76 PQTQETPSAAAQS
-90 TQLAEQILAS
+90 TQLAEQILDT
-100 MTPEEKLWQLFFVAP
+100 MTLEEKLWQLFFVAP
-115 EALTGEEAVLESSD
+115 EALTGEEAVTESSD
-129 ALTQALAEKPVGGVI
+129 ALQQALAEKPVGGVI

-149 IETREQTV
+149 LISREQTV
-157 SLLADIRSSSRLT
+157 SLLADVKSASRLA

-184 VGKNSAMDVKHLQDM
+184 VGANSAMGVTQLQDM
-199 SLYGASGD
+199 SAYGESGD
-207 VSALYGDLYE
+207 AAALYGDLYN
-217 LAQSLGALGFN
+217 LAQSLNTLGFN

-236 VTTGSDENP
+236 VTTGSDKNP

-250 FSSDPERCASMVAVS
+250 FSSDPERCASMVSVS

-280 FPGYGTATADDHNGA
+280 FPGYGTATADDHNGS

-357 FQNVVITDAQN
+357 FQNIVITDAQN

-374 NYTAAE
+374 NYTSAE

-391 MILMPQDLQAAY
+391 MVLMPQDLQEAY
-403 DGVRKAISDG
+403 DGVTKAIADG
-413 VLTEN
+413 VLTED

-433 LGLLTDVPQSAA
+433 LGLLSEVPQPAE

>member
-1 MKPKTVTILIVI
+1 MKPKTIAILVII
-13 LCICMV
+13 LCVCMV

-24 LIVWNMPKKQP
+24 LILWNMPKKQP
-35 GDVETLQTN
+35 GDVETLQTS
-44 SVFSPEPSAVEP
+44 SVFSSEPSAVEP

-69 AQAAPEA
+69 ALAPEA
-76 PQEKEPAASSAVQS
+76 PRTQETPSAAAQS
-90 TQLAEQILAS
+90 TQLAEQILDT
-100 MTPEEKLWQLFFVAP
+100 MTLEEKLWQLFFVAP
-115 EALTGEEAVLESSD
+115 EALTGEDAVTESSD
-129 ALTQALAEKPVGGVI
+129 ALQQALAEKPVGGVI

-149 IETREQTV
+149 LISREQTV
-157 SLLADIRSSSRLT
+157 SLLADVKSASRLA

-184 VGKNSAMDVKHLQDM
+184 VGANSAMGVTQLQDM
-199 SLYGASGD
+199 SAYGASGD
-207 VSALYGDLYE
+207 ASALYGDLYN
-217 LAQSLGALGFN
+217 LAQSLNTLGFN

-250 FSSDPERCASMVAVS
+250 FSSDPERCASMVSVS

-280 FPGYGTATADDHNGA
+280 FPGYGTATADDHNGS

-357 FQNVVITDAQN
+357 FQNIVITDAQN

-374 NYTAAE
+374 NYTSAE

-391 MILMPQDLQAAY
+391 MVLMPQDLQEAY
-403 DGVRKAISDG
+403 DGVVKAIADG
-413 VLTEN
+413 VLTED

-433 LGLLTDVPQSAA
+433 LGLLSEVPQPAE

>member
-1 MKPKTVTILIVI
+1 MKSKTVAILVVI
-13 LCICMV
+13 LCVCMV

-35 GDVETLQTN
+35 GDVETLQTS
-44 SVFSPEPSAVEP
+44 SVFSSEPSAVEP

-69 AQAAPEA
+69 ALAPEA
-76 PQEKEPAASSAVQS
+76 PQTQETPSAAAQS
-90 TQLAEQILAS
+90 TQLAEQILSS
-100 MTPEEKLWQLFFVAP
+100 MTLEEKLWQLFFVAP
-115 EALTGEEAVLESSD
+115 EALTGEEAVTESSE
-129 ALTQALAEKPVGGVI
+129 ALQQALAEKPVGGVI

-149 IETREQTV
+149 LISREQTV
-157 SLLADIRSSSRLT
+157 SRLADVKSASRLA

-184 VGKNSAMDVKHLQDM
+184 VGANSAMGVTQLQDM
-199 SLYGASGD
+199 SAYGASGD
-207 VSALYGDLYE
+207 AAALYGDLYN
-217 LAQSLGALGFN
+217 LAQSLNMLGFN

-236 VTTGSDENP
+236 VTTGSDKNP

-250 FSSDPERCASMVAVS
+250 FSSDPERCASMVSVS

-280 FPGYGTATADDHNGA
+280 FPGYGTATADDHNGS

-307 TEFVPFSAGID
+307 TEFVPFSAGIG

-357 FQNVVITDAQN
+357 FQNVVITDAHN

-374 NYTAAE
+374 NYTSAE

-391 MILMPQDLQAAY
+391 MILMPQDLQGAY
-403 DGVRKAISDG
+403 DGVTKAIADG
-413 VLTEN
+413 VLTED

-433 LGLLTDVPQSAA
+433 LGLLSEAPQPAE

>member
-1 MKPKTVTILIVI
+1 MKPKTIAILVVI
-13 LCICMV
+13 LCVCMV

-24 LIVWNMPKKQP
+24 LILWNMPKKQP
-35 GDVETLQTN
+35 GDVETLQTS
-44 SVFSPEPSAVEP
+44 SVFSSEPSAVEP

-69 AQAAPEA
+69 ALTPEA
-76 PQEKEPAASSAVQS
+76 PRAQETPSAAAQS
-90 TQLAEQILAS
+90 TQLAEQILSS
-100 MTPEEKLWQLFFVAP
+100 MTLDEKLWQLFFVAP
-115 EALTGEEAVLESSD
+115 EALTGEEAVTESSE
-129 ALTQALAEKPVGGVI
+129 ALQQALAEKPVGGVI

-149 IETREQTV
+149 LISREQTA
-157 SLLADIRSSSRLT
+157 SLLADVKSASRLA

-184 VGKNSAMDVKHLQDM
+184 VGANSAMGVTQLQDM
-199 SLYGASGD
+199 SVYGASGD
-207 VSALYGDLYE
+207 AAALYGDLYN
-217 LAQSLGALGFN
+217 LAQSLNTLGFN

-236 VTTGSDENP
+236 VTTGSDKNP

-250 FSSDPERCASMVAVS
+250 FSSDPERCASMVSVS

-280 FPGYGTATADDHNGA
+280 FPGYGTATADDHNGS

-357 FQNVVITDAQN
+357 FQNIVITDAQN

-374 NYTAAE
+374 NYTSAE

-391 MILMPQDLQAAY
+391 MVLMPQDLQEAY
-403 DGVRKAISDG
+403 DGVTKAIADG
-413 VLTEN
+413 VLTED

-433 LGLLTDVPQSAA
+433 LGLLSEAPQPAE

>member
-1 MKPKTVTILIVI
+1 MKSKTVAILVVI
-13 LCICMV
+13 LCVCMV

-24 LIVWNMPKKQP
+24 LILWNMPKKQP
-35 GDVETLQTN
+35 GDVETLQTS
-44 SVFSPEPSAVEP
+44 SVFSSEPSAVEP

-69 AQAAPEA
+69 ALAPEA
-76 PQEKEPAASSAVQS
+76 PQTQETPSAAAQS
-90 TQLAEQILAS
+90 TQLAEQILSS
-100 MTPEEKLWQLFFVAP
+100 MTLEEKLWQLFFVAP
-115 EALTGEEAVLESSD
+115 EALTGEEAVTESSE
-129 ALTQALAEKPVGGVI
+129 ALQQALAEKPVGGVI

-149 IETREQTV
+149 LISREQTMA
-157 SLLADIRSSSRLT
+157 LLADVQSASRLV

-184 VGKNSAMDVKHLQDM
+184 VGANSAMGVTQLRDM
-199 SLYGASGD
+199 SVYGASGD
-207 VSALYGDLYE
+207 ASALYGDLYN
-217 LAQSLGALGFN
+217 LAQSLNELGFN

-250 FSSDPERCASMVAVS
+250 FSSDPERCASMVSVS

-280 FPGYGTATADDHNGA
+280 FPGYGTATADDHNGS

-307 TEFVPFSAGID
+307 TEFVPFSAGIG

-357 FQNVVITDAQN
+357 FQNVVITDAHN

-374 NYTAAE
+374 NYTSAE

-391 MILMPQDLQAAY
+391 MVLMPQDLQGAY
-403 DGVRKAISDG
+403 DGVTKAIADG
-413 VLTEN
+413 VLTED

-433 LGLLTDVPQSAA
+433 LGLLSEVPQLAE

>member
-1 MKPKTVTILIVI
+1 MKPKTIAILVII
-13 LCICMV
+13 LCVCMV

-24 LIVWNMPKKQP
+24 LILWNMPKKQP
-35 GDVETLQTN
+35 GDVETLQTS
-44 SVFSPEPSAVEP
+44 SVFSSEPSAVEP

-69 AQAAPEA
+69 ALAPEA
-76 PQEKEPAASSAVQS
+76 PRAQETPSAAAQS
-90 TQLAEQILAS
+90 TQLVEQILDT
-100 MTPEEKLWQLFFVAP
+100 MTLEEKLWQLFFVAP
-115 EALTGEEAVLESSD
+115 EALTGEEAVTESSD
-129 ALTQALAEKPVGGVI
+129 ALQQALAEKPVGGVI

-149 IETREQTV
+149 LISREQTV
-157 SLLADIRSSSRLT
+157 SLLADVKSASRLA

-184 VGKNSAMDVKHLQDM
+184 MGSNSAMGVTQLQDM
-199 SLYGASGD
+199 SVYGASGD
-207 VSALYGDLYE
+207 AAALYGDLYN
-217 LAQSLGALGFN
+217 LAQSLNTLGFN

-236 VTTGSDENP
+236 VTTGSDKNP

-250 FSSDPERCASMVAVS
+250 FSSDPERCASMVSVS

-280 FPGYGTATADDHNGA
+280 FPGYGTATADDHNGS

-357 FQNVVITDAQN
+357 FQNIVITDAQN

-374 NYTAAE
+374 NYTSAE

-391 MILMPQDLQAAY
+391 MVLMPQDLQEAY
-403 DGVRKAISDG
+403 DGVTKAIADG
-413 VLTEN
+413 VLTED

-433 LGLLTDVPQSAA
+433 LGLLSEAPQPAE

>member
-1 MKPKTVTILIVI
+1 MKPKTIAILVVI
-13 LCICMV
+13 LCVCMV

-24 LIVWNMPKKQP
+24 LILWNMPKKQP
-35 GDVETLQTN
+35 GDVETLQTS
-44 SVFSPEPSAVEP
+44 SVFSSEPSAVEP

-69 AQAAPEA
+69 ALAPEA
-76 PQEKEPAASSAVQS
+76 PRAQETPSAAAQS
-90 TQLAEQILAS
+90 TQLAEQILSS
-100 MTPEEKLWQLFFVAP
+100 MTLDEKLWQLFFVAP
-115 EALTGEEAVLESSD
+115 EALTGEEAVTESSE
-129 ALTQALAEKPVGGVI
+129 ALQQALAEKPVGGVI

-149 IETREQTV
+149 LISREQTA
-157 SLLADIRSSSRLT
+157 SLLADVKSASRLA

-184 VGKNSAMDVKHLQDM
+184 VGANSAMGVTQLQDM
-199 SLYGASGD
+199 SVYGASGD
-207 VSALYGDLYE
+207 AAALYGDLYN
-217 LAQSLGALGFN
+217 LAQSLNTLGFN

-236 VTTGSDENP
+236 VTTGSDKNP

-250 FSSDPERCASMVAVS
+250 FSSDPERCASMVSVS

-280 FPGYGTATADDHNGA
+280 FPGYGTATADDHNGS

-357 FQNVVITDAQN
+357 FQNIVITDAQN

-374 NYTAAE
+374 NYTSAE

-391 MILMPQDLQAAY
+391 MVLMPQDLQEAY
-403 DGVRKAISDG
+403 DGVTKAIADG
-413 VLTEN
+413 VLTED

-433 LGLLTDVPQSAA
+433 LGLLSEAPQPAE

>member
-1 MKPKTVTILIVI
+1 MKPKTIAILVII
-13 LCICMV
+13 LCVCMV

-24 LIVWNMPKKQP
+24 LILWNMPKKQP
-35 GDVETLQTN
+35 GDVETLQTS
-44 SVFSPEPSAVEP
+44 SVFSSEPSAVEP

-69 AQAAPEA
+69 ALAPEA
-76 PQEKEPAASSAVQS
+76 PRAQETPSTAAQS
-90 TQLAEQILAS
+90 TQLAEQILSS
-100 MTPEEKLWQLFFVAP
+100 MTLDEKLWQLFFVAP
-115 EALTGEEAVLESSD
+115 EALTGEEAVTESSD
-129 ALTQALAEKPVGGVI
+129 ALQQALAEKPVGGVI

-149 IETREQTV
+149 LISREQTV
-157 SLLADIRSSSRLT
+157 SLLADVKSASRLA

-184 VGKNSAMDVKHLQDM
+184 VGANSAMGVTQLQDM
-199 SLYGASGD
+199 SAYGASGD
-207 VSALYGDLYE
+207 ASALYGDLYN
-217 LAQSLGALGFN
+217 LAQSLNTLGFN

-236 VTTGSDENP
+236 VTTGSDKNP

-250 FSSDPERCASMVAVS
+250 FSSDPERCASMVSVS
-265 VGALQDGGVAACLKH
+265 VWALQDGGVAACLKH
-280 FPGYGTATADDHNGA
+280 FPGYGTATADDHNGS

-357 FQNVVITDAQN
+357 FQNIVITDAQN

-374 NYTAAE
+374 NYTSAE

-391 MILMPQDLQAAY
+391 MVLMPQDLQEAY
-403 DGVRKAISDG
+403 DGVTKAIADG
-413 VLTEN
+413 VLTED

-433 LGLLTDVPQSAA
+433 LGLLSEAPQPAE

>member
-1 MKPKTVTILIVI
+1 MKSKTVAILVVI
-13 LCICMV
+13 LCVCMV

-35 GDVETLQTN
+35 GDVETLQTS
-44 SVFSPEPSAVEP
+44 SVFSSQPSAVEP

-69 AQAAPEA
+69 ALAPEA
-76 PQEKEPAASSAVQS
+76 PQTQETPSAAAQS
-90 TQLAEQILAS
+90 TQLAEQILNS
-100 MTPEEKLWQLFFVAP
+100 MTLEEKLWQLFFVAP
-115 EALTGEEAVLESSD
+115 EALTGEEAVTESSE
-129 ALTQALAEKPVGGVI
+129 ALQQALAEKPVGGVI

-149 IETREQTV
+149 LISREQTMA
-157 SLLADIRSSSRLT
+157 LLADVQSASRLA

-184 VGKNSAMDVKHLQDM
+184 VGANSAMGVTQLQDM
-199 SLYGASGD
+199 SVYGASGD
-207 VSALYGDLYE
+207 AAALYGDLYS
-217 LAQSLGALGFN
+217 LAQSLNTLGFN

-250 FSSDPERCASMVAVS
+250 FSSDPERCASMVSVS

-280 FPGYGTATADDHNGA
+280 FPGYGTATADDHNGS

-307 TEFVPFSAGID
+307 TEFVPFSAGIG

-374 NYTAAE
+374 NYTSAE

-391 MILMPQDLQAAY
+391 MILMPQDLQEAY
-403 DGVRKAISDG
+403 DGVTKAIADG
-413 VLTEN
+413 VLTED

-433 LGLLTDVPQSAA
+433 LGLLSEVPQPAE

>member
-1 MKPKTVTILIVI
+1 MKSKTVAILVVI
-13 LCICMV
+13 LCVCMV

-35 GDVETLQTN
+35 GDVETLQTS
-44 SVFSPEPSAVEP
+44 SVFSSEPSAVEP

-69 AQAAPEA
+69 ALAPEA
-76 PQEKEPAASSAVQS
+76 PQTQETPSAAAQS
-90 TQLAEQILAS
+90 TQLAEQILSS
-100 MTPEEKLWQLFFVAP
+100 MTLEEKLWQLFFVAP
-115 EALTGEEAVLESSD
+115 EALTGEEAVTESSE
-129 ALTQALAEKPVGGVI
+129 ALQQALAEKPVGGVI

-149 IETREQTV
+149 LISREQTMA
-157 SLLADIRSSSRLT
+157 LLADVQSASRLA

-184 VGKNSAMDVKHLQDM
+184 VGANSAMGVTQLRDM
-199 SLYGASGD
+199 SVYGASGD
-207 VSALYGDLYE
+207 ASALYGDLYN
-217 LAQSLGALGFN
+217 LAQSLNTLGFN

-245 MKLRS
+245 MRLRS
-250 FSSDPERCASMVAVS
+250 FSSDPERCASMVSVS

-280 FPGYGTATADDHNGA
+280 FPGYGTATADDHNGS

-307 TEFVPFSAGID
+307 TEFVPFSAGIG

-357 FQNVVITDAQN
+357 FQNIVITDAHN

-374 NYTAAE
+374 NYTPAE

-391 MILMPQDLQAAY
+391 MVLMPQDLQGAY
-403 DGVRKAISDG
+403 DGVTKAIADG
-413 VLTEN
+413 VLTED

-433 LGLLTDVPQSAA
+433 LGLLSEVPQPAE

>member
-1 MKPKTVTILIVI
+1 MKSKTVAILVVI
-13 LCICMV
+13 LCVCMV

-35 GDVETLQTN
+35 GDVETLQTS
-44 SVFSPEPSAVEP
+44 SVFSSEPSAVEP

-69 AQAAPEA
+69 ALAPEA
-76 PQEKEPAASSAVQS
+76 PQTQETPSAAAQS
-90 TQLAEQILAS
+90 TQLAEQILSS
-100 MTPEEKLWQLFFVAP
+100 MTLEEKLWQLFFVAP
-115 EALTGEEAVLESSD
+115 EALTGEEAVTESSE
-129 ALTQALAEKPVGGVI
+129 ALQQALAEKPVGGVI

-149 IETREQTV
+149 LISREQTMA
-157 SLLADIRSSSRLT
+157 LLADVKSASRLA

-184 VGKNSAMDVKHLQDM
+184 VGANSAMGVTQLQDM
-199 SLYGASGD
+199 SVYGASGD
-207 VSALYGDLYE
+207 ASALYGDLYN
-217 LAQSLGALGFN
+217 LAQSLNTLGFN

-250 FSSDPERCASMVAVS
+250 FSSDPERCASMVSVS

-280 FPGYGTATADDHNGA
+280 FPGYGTATADDHNGS

-307 TEFVPFSAGID
+307 TEFVPFAAGID

-357 FQNVVITDAQN
+357 FQNVVITDAHN

-374 NYTAAE
+374 NYTPAE

-391 MILMPQDLQAAY
+391 MILMPQDLQGAY
-403 DGVRKAISDG
+403 DGVTKAIADG
-413 VLTEN
+413 VLTED

-433 LGLLTDVPQSAA
+433 LAAE

>member
-1 MKPKTVTILIVI
+1 MKSKTVAILVVI
-13 LCICMV
+13 LCVCMV

-35 GDVETLQTN
+35 GDVETLQTS
-44 SVFSPEPSAVEP
+44 SVFSSEPSAVEP

-69 AQAAPEA
+69 ALAPEA
-76 PQEKEPAASSAVQS
+76 PQAQETPSAAAQS
-90 TQLAEQILAS
+90 TQLAEQILSS
-100 MTPEEKLWQLFFVAP
+100 MTLEEKLWQLFFVAP
-115 EALTGEEAVLESSD
+115 EALTGEEAVTESSE
-129 ALTQALAEKPVGGVI
+129 ALQQALAEKPVGGVI

-149 IETREQTV
+149 LISREQTMA
-157 SLLADIRSSSRLT
+157 LLADVQSASRLA

-184 VGKNSAMDVKHLQDM
+184 VGANSAMGVTQLRDM
-199 SLYGASGD
+199 SVYGASGD
-207 VSALYGDLYE
+207 ASALYGDLYD
-217 LAQSLGALGFN
+217 LAQSLHELGFN

-250 FSSDPERCASMVAVS
+250 FSSDPERCASMVSVS

-280 FPGYGTATADDHNGA
+280 FPGYGTATADDHNGS

-307 TEFVPFSAGID
+307 TEFVPFSAGIG

-374 NYTAAE
+374 NYSSAE

-391 MILMPQDLQAAY
+391 MVLMPQDLQGAY
-403 DGVRKAISDG
+403 DGVTKAIADG
-413 VLTEN
+413 VLTED

-433 LGLLTDVPQSAA
+433 LGLLSEVPQPAE

>member
-1 MKPKTVTILIVI
+1 MKPKTIAILVII
-13 LCICMV
+13 LCVCMV

-24 LIVWNMPKKQP
+24 LILWNMPKKQP
-35 GDVETLQTN
+35 GDVETLQTS
-44 SVFSPEPSAVEP
+44 SVFSSEPSAVEP

-69 AQAAPEA
+69 ALAPEA
-76 PQEKEPAASSAVQS
+76 PRAQETPSAAAQS
-90 TQLAEQILAS
+90 TQLAEQILDT
-100 MTPEEKLWQLFFVAP
+100 MTLEEKLWQLFFVAP
-115 EALTGEEAVLESSD
+115 EALTGEEAVTESSE
-129 ALTQALAEKPVGGVI
+129 ALQQALAEKPVGGVI

-149 IETREQTV
+149 LISREQTV
-157 SLLADIRSSSRLT
+157 SLLADVKSASRLA

-184 VGKNSAMDVKHLQDM
+184 VGANSAMGVTHLQDM
-199 SLYGASGD
+199 SAYGASGD
-207 VSALYGDLYE
+207 AAALYGDLYN
-217 LAQSLGALGFN
+217 LAQSLNTLGFN

-236 VTTGSDENP
+236 VTTGSDKNP

-250 FSSDPERCASMVAVS
+250 FSSDPERCASMVSVS

-280 FPGYGTATADDHNGA
+280 FPGYGTATADDHNGS

-357 FQNVVITDAQN
+357 FQNIVITDAQN

-374 NYTAAE
+374 NYTSAE

-391 MILMPQDLQAAY
+391 MILMPQDLQGAY
-403 DGVRKAISDG
+403 DGVTKAIADG
-413 VLTEN
+413 VLTED

-433 LGLLTDVPQSAA
+433 LGLLSEVPQPAE

>member
-1 MKPKTVTILIVI
+1 ME
-13 LCICMV
+13 
-19 LAALA
+19 
-24 LIVWNMPKKQP
+24 NKKI
-35 GDVETLQTN
+35 
-44 SVFSPEPSAVEP
+44 
-56 DREQAYEGELPAA
+56 
-69 AQAAPEA
+69 APF
-76 PQEKEPAASSAVQS
+76 
-90 TQLAEQILAS
+90 I
-100 MTPEEKLWQLFFVAP
+100 
-115 EALTGEEAVLESSD
+115 
-129 ALTQALAEKPVGGVI
+129 
-144 LFARN
+144 
-149 IETREQTV
+149 
-157 SLLADIRSSSRLT
+157 
-170 PFLGVDEEGGTVSR
+170 GVDEEGGIVSR
-184 VGKNSAMDVKHLQDM
+184 AGANPLVSVTHFPPMAEI
-199 SLYGASGD
+199 GASGD
-207 VSALYGDLYE
+207 EEAAKNVGKTLGAE
-217 LAQSLGALGFN
+217 LSALGFT

-236 VTTGSDENP
+236 VTTGSDKNP

-250 FSSDPERCASMVAVS
+250 FSSDPERCASMVSVS

-280 FPGYGTATADDHNGA
+280 FPGYGTATADDHNGS

-307 TEFVPFSAGID
+307 TEFVPFSAGIG

-374 NYTAAE
+374 NYTSAE

-391 MILMPQDLQAAY
+391 MILMPQDLQGAY
-403 DGVRKAISDG
+403 DGVTKAIADG
-413 VLTEN
+413 VLTED

-433 LGLLTDVPQSAA
+433 LGLLSEVPQPAE